1 MNLNAIHPRI
11 DPSQLPLES
20 LAGNSSLSDGDKVAE
35 VSRQFEAV
43 LLRQILGDIRKPL
56 LASAE
61 GDPTINGIY
70 SDMINN
76 QLAESISRSGSFG
89 LARSLTSQ
97 LSRQVLHQAPV
108 SAETAAPAL
117 QSVRQSAKQQHDS
130 KPHGVPASAGS
141 KGETIR

>member
-1 MNLNAIHPRI
+1 MNIPPLHPKI
-11 DPSQLPLES
+11 QAADVPLEQ
-20 LAGNSSLSDGDKVAE
+20 LAGNQKISDPDKVAE

-89 LARSLTSQ
+89 LAKSLQSQ
-97 LSRQVLHQAPV
+97 LAHQVLPNLEAVPSSPARTPAPLGKT
-108 SAETAAPAL
+108 S
-117 QSVRQSAKQQHDS
+117 S
-130 KPHGVPASAGS
+130 K
-141 KGETIR
+141 